1 MNVELRPLSRTDIK
15 RLASVCDRL
24 FLIERPLGEN
34 LPTHLIGLADS
45 LSPGRKWRVSPTDC
59 HSEQN
64 TYYDELLDAFSIR
77 NTADHIGFA
86 NGAKIVFGAIE
97 SEREYPLSVVPS
109 AFAATMLK
117 AFEDTDILSGA
128 LVHSHRTTGS
138 VNLHVSRAHAIELVV
153 FAAYYMVEVAKFA
166 GEGFK
171 SVEATVANREDT
183 GLEVQVK
190 FTKHTLPSPRKRVQ
204 ATAS

>member
-1 MNVELRPLSRTDIK
+1 MIVETRPLSLVDIK

-24 FLIERPLGEN
+24 FLIERPLGEK
-34 LPTHLIGLADS
+34 LPTHLVGLEDS
-45 LSPGRKWRVSPTDC
+45 LSPGRKWRVAPSDC
-59 HSEQN
+59 YSERS
-64 TYYDELLDAFSIR
+64 TYYDELLDAFSSR
-77 NTADHIGFA
+77 NTAEHVGFA
-86 NGAKIVFGAIE
+86 NGAKIKFGAVE
-97 SEREYPLSVVPS
+97 SANEYPLTVVPS

-138 VNLHVSRAHAIELVV
+138 VNLHVSRSHAIELVV
-153 FAAYYMVEVAKFA
+153 FAAYYMVEIAKFA

-171 SVEATVANREDT
+171 SVEATVATREDT

-190 FTKHTLPSPRKRVQ
+190 FTKHTPQTPRKRK
-204 ATAS
+204 TAAS